1 MSIKVMTSVWA
12 NCPYGGSKLLM
23 MLALADF
30 ANDDGESIFPK
41 VETLAKK
48 IRLDERMAQR
58 ILRFLEKNGDITV
71 EKRGHVWRKGGQ
83 RTNEITIN
91 LAKLAQ
97 CGDTG
102 DTTKV
107 SVEKNVVTPE
117 TPQVV
122 TPETP
127 QSPNVV
133 TPEPPNPS
141 LSEPSIESSNI
152 PDAPEQITLP
162 FAESDSEEKPTVRAA
177 AGIMEKGKKAKE
189 TPKPRERDL
198 LFDAVAEVTLSNV
211 TLQGSRIGKVT
222 ADLRKINATPEQ
234 VHQVATWFAEND
246 WRAKAGGKLT
256 FAILMEVWECG
267 VKNVKMEVKKNG
279 KMTLR
284 AQVPEATDQER
295 DIAREKAAARIAE
308 RRANGHVPL
317 HERISVTGMEV
328 GK

>member
-1 MSIKVMTSVWA
+1 MSTLSQKF
-12 NCPYGGSKLLM
+12 GSFILVPKAFYEASKNMSLSARWLFIALRSHADNDTDVAFPSYEKLREETGLSFSTIATATRELM
-23 MLALADF
+23 ASGWLERSKRF
-30 ANDDGESIFPK
+30 NGNNRY
-41 VETLAKK
+41 TL
-48 IRLDERMAQR
+48 LYP
-58 ILRFLEKNGDITV
+58 
-71 EKRGHVWRKGGQ
+71 
-83 RTNEITIN
+83 
-91 LAKLAQ
+91 
-97 CGDTG
+97 
-102 DTTKV
+102 
-107 SVEKNVVTPE
+107 S
-117 TPQVV
+117 
-122 TPETP
+122 
-127 QSPNVV
+127 S
-133 TPEPPNPS
+133 PPNSEGLQKSKASPPKIEGQSSKNQS
-141 LSEPSIESSNI
+141 LTRLTKLDSTNIDSNM
-152 PDAPEQITLP
+152 PEAPEQCTLP

-177 AGIMEKGKKAKE
+177 DITEKGKKAKE

-317 HERISVTGMEV
+317 HERASVTGMEV